1 MSLVCPFGGLAE
13 RLGVSRSKGGGLRG
27 GCVVGSVCG
36 CAQRDGLRRD
46 LLHPFAAAFFFD
58 LAGFVMLPY
67 LTAIKLGG
75 AGIGNRSL
83 TRQREE
89 KAAAGDT
96 ACAYVRD
103 VRS

>member
-1 MSLVCPFGGLAE
+1 
-13 RLGVSRSKGGGLRG
+13 
-27 GCVVGSVCG
+27 
-36 CAQRDGLRRD
+36 
-46 LLHPFAAAFFFD
+46 
-58 LAGFVMLPY
+58 MLPY